1 MLYRRKLKD
10 ESNSDSE
17 KDNSSKN
24 LDQNENGEKFDHRF
38 SNNLYEYSIFSLS
51 PVKVALFFKQK
62 RLKLK
67 L

>member
-1 MLYRRKLKD
+1 MLYRRKLKN

-38 SNNLYEYSIFSLS
+38 QIIYTNIQ
-51 PVKVALFFKQK
+51 FF
-62 RLKLK
+62 LTHP
-67 L
+67 